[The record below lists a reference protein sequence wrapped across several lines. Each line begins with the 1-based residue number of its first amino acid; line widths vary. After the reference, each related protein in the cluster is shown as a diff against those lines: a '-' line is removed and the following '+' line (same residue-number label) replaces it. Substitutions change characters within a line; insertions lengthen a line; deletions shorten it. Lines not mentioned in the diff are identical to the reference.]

1 MDTNEKRP
9 RRPRIGEIKGSVE
22 STVGENSNYEKVEYT
37 PGGNQENQGGDRE
50 YQPRNSYYIIAKADI
65 IIVKADII
73 IITAK
78 EVTIMTI
85 TVREDIIIIVNVRI
99 LPLMHHQ
106 LQLKV
111 A

>member
-1 MDTNEKRP
+1 MSISLAIPT
-9 RRPRIGEIKGSVE
+9 I
-22 STVGENSNYEKVEYT
+22 
-37 PGGNQENQGGDRE
+37 
-50 YQPRNSYYIIAKADI
+50 IIAKADIIIVKADI

-78 EVTIMTI
+78 EAITTAKEVTIMTI
-85 TVREDIIIIVNVRI
+85 TAREDIIIIVNVRI